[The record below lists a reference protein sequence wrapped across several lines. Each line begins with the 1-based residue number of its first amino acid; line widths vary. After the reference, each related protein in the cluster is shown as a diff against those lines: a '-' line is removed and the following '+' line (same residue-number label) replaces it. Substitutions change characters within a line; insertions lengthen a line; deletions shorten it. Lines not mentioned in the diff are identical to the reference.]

1 MKNDDLGDRMKMYE
15 KAGTHQ
21 LLPMLPIIARLDG
34 KAFHSFTK
42 NLKKPFDDGFM
53 LLMQN
58 TAKYLVEE
66 TNAIIGY
73 TQSDEITLI
82 YYSDNIKS
90 QIFMGGKH
98 SKMISIL
105 SSMAT
110 AYFNKNL
117 TKYLPSKANSC
128 PLFDCR
134 VFNVPT
140 KTEAVNNLIWR
151 EQDAV
156 RNSISMLA
164 QSYFSHKELHKKS
177 CDNMQEMLFQKHGI
191 NWNDL
196 PATKKRGTYI
206 LRMKTKAPFSAEE
219 LEKLP
224 AEHNARKNPNL
235 VVERNMVLPIDLPIL
250 TKITNREDV
259 IFDGAYPILQF

>member
-1 MKNDDLGDRMKMYE
+1 MQNDDLGDRMKMYE

-42 NLKKPFDDGFM
+42 GLHKPFDDNFM
-53 LLMQN
+53 TLMAN
-58 TAKYLVEE
+58 TTKYLVEE

-82 YYSDNIKS
+82 YYSDNFKS
-90 QIFMGGKH
+90 QVFMGGKH

-105 SSMAT
+105 SSMTT
-110 AYFNKNL
+110 AYFNRHL
-117 TKYLPSKANSC
+117 STYLPSKSSCC

-164 QSYFSHKELHKKS
+164 QNYFSHKELHKKS
-177 CDNMQEMLFQKHGI
+177 CDEMQEMLFIEHGI

-196 PATKKRGTYI
+196 PATKKRGSYI
-206 LRMKTKAPFSAEE
+206 LRRKTRAPFSVEE
-219 LEKLP
+219 LENLP
-224 AEHNARKNPNL
+224 LKHNARKNPNL
-235 VVERNMVLPIDLPIL
+235 VVERNIVLPLDLPIL
-250 TKITNREDV
+250 TKIANREDV
-259 IFDGAYPILQF
+259 VFNGASPIFSS